1 MIRVLVVDDHPAMRR
16 GLGELIDDAEGLA
29 LCCTAADAEE
39 AVAAAESQSPDVVL
53 MDVSM
58 PGTNGVE
65 ATRRV
70 LAVAPQARVVMMT
83 SYARH
88 EFVLDSLD
96 AGAVGYLLKDAA
108 PDEILRGIRAAAAGE
123 TPLSARAATA
133 LIDRRRTERTVTE
146 LTPRERDVLSLLVR
160 GLSNKQIAW
169 RLGIKEKTV
178 KAHLANLFARHG
190 FKDRVQAAMWAREH
204 GVGET

>member
-1 MIRVLVVDDHPAMRR
+1 MIRVAVVDDHPAMRS
-16 GLGELIDDAEGLA
+16 GLGELIDS
-29 LCCTAADAEE
+29 ADDMELVGTGE
-39 AVAAAESQSPDVVL
+39 DAAAALAVVEREHPDVVL
-53 MDVSM
+53 MDFSM
-58 PGTNGVE
+58 PGPNGAD
-65 ATRRV
+65 ATRSV
-70 LAVAPQARVVMMT
+70 VAAAPATRVVMMT

-96 AGAVGYLLKDAA
+96 AGAVGYLLKDAS
-108 PDEILRGIRAAAAGE
+108 PDEILRGIRAAAAGD

-133 LIDRRRTERTVTE
+133 LRENRRTQRTVSE
-146 LTPRERDVLSLLVR
+146 LTPRERDVLAVLVR

-169 RLGIKEKTV
+169 RLGISEKTV

-190 FKDRVQAAMWAREH
+190 FEDRVQAALWAREH

>member
-1 MIRVLVVDDHPAMRR
+1 MIRVLVVDDHPAMRS
-16 GLGELIDDAEGLA
+16 GLGELIESADDLTLA
-29 LCCTAADAEE
+29 GTAADAAE
-39 AVAAAESQSPDVVL
+39 AVAAAQREQPEVVL
-53 MDVSM
+53 MDFSM
-58 PGTNGVE
+58 PGPNGAE
-65 ATRRV
+65 ATRMV
-70 LAVAPQARVVMMT
+70 LEVAPNTRVVMMT

-108 PDEILRGIRAAAAGE
+108 PDEILRGIRAAAAGD

-133 LIDRRRTERTVTE
+133 LRENRRTQRSVTE
-146 LTPRERDVLSLLVR
+146 LTPRERDVLAVLVR

-169 RLGIKEKTV
+169 RLGISEKTV

-190 FKDRVQAAMWAREH
+190 FEDRVQAALWAREH